1 MSITELVTRLNTSG
15 IKLLTNVARGWV
27 FTEFPERVPMY
38 LQDQVTRHR
47 LPLMHLLAAE
57 GIWDP
62 LDDMLRQAK
71 AMQNAIRKEG
81 DEKCP

>member
-1 MSITELVTRLNTSG
+1 
-15 IKLLTNVARGWV
+15 
-27 FTEFPERVPMY
+27 MY